1 MTSSP
6 HPARPTTDRGRWSL
20 GLFLA
25 LVTGFCALSL
35 WLHEHGHTAVFDT
48 LRWAKVLSTVGADAF
63 RLEDVGLLY
72 PHAPIYLLGFFRMF
86 PGIADPR
93 LPLFLSALCMAACFT
108 LWNTHLR
115 NKKYPLGARVIL
127 VLLVA
132 THPFVLWSGS
142 AGFHNAI
149 TFLMFYLF
157 CYGCYLVVT
166 LQDVRSLV
174 FVSMSLC
181 VFFFTDERTLFV
193 LLALLP
199 LIPLL
204 APRRMFNASVSS
216 VYGVLVFPVAL
227 AIASWFY
234 MNWIFH
240 GDASLFL
247 SAPEASFRGAWR
259 AASSSPWLMHYGG
272 SFLMPLLIPSLIA
285 VLAFPL
291 PIWMLWRFRDRDNF
305 RRAMIVLY
313 LHPLL
318 AISLATAAFYLA
330 HPMEILFLLA
340 AVSMSL
346 LLVVPRMDRYLPLV
360 FGLLASGNLAA
371 WALMAGE
378 EHVDVRNWRNSLLA
392 RPLSE
397 GQGVEQRLGE
407 WLNDNRQPT
416 LIDDRAG
423 FRVIVARG
431 DAKGLILPHQREF
444 KGALRQRDWAAE
456 QVVVVRPSDELAP
469 LDAITRFA
477 PSLYWNG
484 MPGYRLVFDANPWR
498 VYRRQANPV
507 APPA

>member
-1 MTSSP
+1 MTSSQR
-6 HPARPTTDRGRWSL
+6 PARPTTDRGRWSV

-25 LVTGFCALSL
+25 LVASFCALSL
-35 WLHEHGHTAVFDT
+35 WLQANGHTAVFDT

-63 RLEDVGLLY
+63 RLEEVGLLY
-72 PHAPIYLLGFFRMF
+72 PHAPIYLLGLLRMV
-86 PGIADPR
+86 PGLSDAR
-93 LPLFLSALCMAACFT
+93 LTFFLSALCMAACFT

-115 NKKYPLGARVIL
+115 NKHYPLGARVAMIF
-127 VLLVA
+127 LVA

-199 LIPLL
+199 LIPML
-204 APRRMFNASVSS
+204 APKRMFNESVSS

-259 AASSSPWLMHYGG
+259 SAASSSWLMHYGG
-272 SFLMPLLIPSLIA
+272 SFFLPLVISALAA

-291 PIWMLWRFRDRDNF
+291 PIWMLWHFRHRDNF
-305 RRAMIVLY
+305 RRATIVLFV
-313 LHPLL
+313 HPVL
-318 AISLATAAFYLA
+318 AISLATAAFYLS
-330 HPMEILFLLA
+330 HPMEILFLVS
-340 AVSMSL
+340 AVTMSL
-346 LLVVPRMDRYLPLV
+346 LLVAPRVDRHFPVVLSM
-360 FGLLASGNLAA
+360 LACGNLAA
-371 WALMAGE
+371 WGMVAGE
-378 EHVDVRNWRNSLLA
+378 EHVDVRNWRTSLIG
-392 RPLSE
+392 RPVSE
-397 GQGVEQRLGE
+397 EYLVERRLGE

-416 LIDDRAG
+416 LIDDRAA

-431 DAKGLILPHQREF
+431 DAKGLVLPHQREF
-444 KGALRQRDWAAE
+444 KGALRQRDWATE
-456 QVVVVRPSDELAP
+456 QVVVVRPSDELAS

-484 MPGYRLVFDANPWR
+484 MPGYRLVFDASPWR
-498 VYRRQANPV
+498 VYRRLATPMPN
-507 APPA
+507 A